1 MDLKGSIVF
10 NISNEKLD
18 FVEIENNLHI
28 KPTRI
33 MEKDQFINDYKE
45 CKVSSDR
52 WSYKIK
58 IEDSV
63 DLCNDL
69 LKFLEIFSPHLNYI
83 KKLSLENENV
93 SIDFYISSLYGQMG
107 FTLNKKIIKKLLV
120 FELPLNF
127 HILSFGDV
135 KE

>member
-1 MDLKGSIVF
+1 MDIRGFIVF
-10 NISNEKLD
+10 DISNQTLD
-18 FVEIENNLHI
+18 FEEIEKNLHI
-28 KPTRI
+28 KPTTMI
-33 MEKDQFINDYKE
+33 TKEQFINDRKE
-45 CKVSSDR
+45 YGVFADR
-52 WSYKIK
+52 WLYKMK
-58 IEDSV
+58 IEDSE

-69 LKFLEIFSPHLNYI
+69 LKLLEIFSPYKEYI

-93 SIDFYISSLYGQMG
+93 SIDFYISSLYAQMG
-107 FTLNKKIIKKLLV
+107 FTLNKKVMSKLLF

>member
-1 MDLKGSIVF
+1 MDLKGFIVF
-10 NISNEKLD
+10 NISNNKLN
-18 FVEIENNLHI
+18 FKEIESNLCV
-28 KPTRI
+28 KPTTI
-33 MEKDQFINDYKE
+33 ITKDQFINDHKE
-45 CKVSSDR
+45 YGVSVDR
-52 WSYKIK
+52 WLYKTK
-58 IEDSV
+58 IEDSE

-69 LKFLEIFSPHLNYI
+69 YRLLEIFSPHLDYI
-83 KKLSLENENV
+83 KELSLNIENV

-107 FTLNKKIIKKLLV
+107 FTLNKKVISKLLV